1 MTASSTASYP
11 EAGRGAAFVVYALYL
26 LSIPS
31 CAIFAL
37 IGVIV
42 ALASRDGAGSL
53 ARAHLDDQVR
63 VWFIAFWW
71 AIWLALAAV
80 FGVILTVILIGI
92 PILWLVGV
100 LGLGVMIWFTV
111 KALLGLLALLDGRPP
126 R

>member
-1 MTASSTASYP
+1 MSTNTTSYP
-11 EAGRGAAFVVYALYL
+11 EAGRGAALVVYALYL

-31 CAIFAL
+31 AAIFAL

-42 ALASRDGAGSL
+42 ALASRDGAGPL
-53 ARAHLDDQVR
+53 ARSHLDDQIR
-63 VWFIAFWW
+63 IWFIAFWW
-71 AIWLALAAV
+71 AIGLAILAVVGA
-80 FGVILTVILIGI
+80 ILSLVLIGI

-111 KALLGLLALLDGRPP
+111 KALLGLLALLDGRP